1 MRKLVSIQKVEEV
14 APITGADSIEKVR
27 ILGWW
32 VVVKKES
39 QFKPGDLCV
48 FFEVDSLLPDYP
60 QYSFLGRGQ
69 KLKESIV
76 GDGDVIKGWRLK
88 TVKLRNQI
96 SQGLVLPLTDFPTLL
111 SMEIGQDI
119 TDILQVNKYDP
130 PLPACLSGEA
140 LGYLPGFIPKTDEDR
155 IQGMPEILEKY
166 RGQRFYRTT
175 KLDGS
180 SSTCF
185 KYENELGVCGRAI
198 NFKESDKNSFWR
210 LARKYNLMDKLP
222 NGYAIQS
229 ECAGEGV
236 QGNRHILKGQD
247 LYIFYVYDIEKAQ
260 YLKLD
265 DMLLFAKDLEMKT
278 VPVMDDNFILDHTMD
293 ELMALAD
300 GPCPYNPSVLREGI
314 VYRLYDSTEKITF
327 KTISNEYLLQYGL

>member
-1 MRKLVSIQKVEEV
+1 MRRLVSIQKVEEV

-111 SMEIGQDI
+111 FMKIGQDI

-185 KYENELGVCGRAI
+185 KYENELGICGRTI

-210 LARKYNLMDKLP
+210 IANRYNLKDKLP

-236 QGNRHILKGQD
+236 QGNRHILKGQN
-247 LYIFYVYDIEKAQ
+247 LYIFYVYDIAKNQ
-260 YLKLD
+260 YLKLE
-265 DMLLFAKDLEMKT
+265 DMLLFAKDLGMKT

-327 KTISNEYLLQYGL
+327 KTISNEYLLKYGL